1 MHPTKN
7 DIPSEKRAAAVQL
20 LNELL
25 ANLIDLQLQAKHAH
39 WNVKGSNFIA
49 LHELFDTIAE
59 EAEEFVDTVAE
70 RIAAL
75 GGRADGTIGVVG
87 QRSKLASY
95 PLEII
100 CERDHLEAL
109 STALATVG
117 KAVRGAIDQAT
128 ELRDADSADLVTEVS
143 RGIDKKLWFV
153 ESHLQGDR

>member
-25 ANLIDLQLQAKHAH
+25 ANLIDLQLQAKQAH
-39 WNVKGSNFIA
+39 WNVKGPNFIA
-49 LHELFDTIAE
+49 LHELFDSVAE

-75 GGRADGTIGVVG
+75 GGRAEGTIGVVG

-95 PLEII
+95 PLEIAF
-100 CERDHLEAL
+100 ERDHLESL

-117 KAVRGAIDQAT
+117 KATRGGIGQAT
-128 ELRDADSADLVTEVS
+128 EVGDADTADLFTEVS